1 MIGKLIAAT
10 VAALALAA
18 CSPPAQTSAAPSE
31 TPMVSADAKK
41 PAPPTDAWIGK
52 WIGVEGNF
60 LDMQAG
66 SAPGVYAITEQTLD
80 GPKTFVGTGKDMTI
94 EIVDG
99 GKTLAIHAGSGDDT
113 GLKYLAG
120 KTDCLIIESGRG
132 FCR

>member
-1 MIGKLIAAT
+1 MRLILLAAIL
-10 VAALALAA
+10 AAAA
-18 CSPPAQTSAAPSE
+18 CSPPAAETAAVSAAPVAE
-31 TPMVSADAKK
+31 GKK

-60 LDMQAG
+60 LDIQAG
-66 SAPGVYAITEQTLD
+66 LAPGVYAITEQTLD
-80 GPKTFVGTGKDMTI
+80 GPKTYVGTGKDMTI
-94 EIVDG
+94 EISDN

-120 KTDCLIIESGRG
+120 KTDCLIIEAGRG

>member
-1 MIGKLIAAT
+1 MIRTALFS
-10 VAALALAA
+10 ALALALGA
-18 CSPPAQTSAAPSE
+18 CSPPAQTSAIPSTAP
-31 TPMVSADAKK
+31 MAGDAKK

-60 LDMQAG
+60 LDIQAG
-66 SAPGVYAITEQTLD
+66 LAPGVYAITEQTLD
-80 GPKTFVGTGKDMTI
+80 GPKTYVGTGKDMTI
-94 EIVDG
+94 KIVDA
-99 GKTLAIHAGSGDDT
+99 GKTFAIHAGSGDDT

>member
-1 MIGKLIAAT
+1 MIGRLS
-10 VAALALAA
+10 VAAMALGLAA
-18 CSPPAQTSAAPSE
+18 CSPPAQNASAPSAV
-31 TPMVSADAKK
+31 PIADGKK

-60 LDMQAG
+60 LDIQAG
-66 SAPGVYAITEQTLD
+66 LAPGVYAITEGTLD
-80 GPKTFVGTGKDMTI
+80 GPKTYVGTGKDMTI
-94 EIVDG
+94 EISDG
-99 GKTLAIHAGSGDDT
+99 GKSLAIHAGKGDDT